1 MVNSAPEEFTGT
13 DRFLIQR
20 QLGAGGMGIVYLAL
34 DRESGQ
40 PVALKTLKQVDP
52 TAIFQFK
59 QEFRSLAELVHPHLI
74 RMHELICEHDQW
86 FFVMELVEGAV
97 DFHEHLLGMSAQPE
111 ASHVEGSSP
120 GPSGQAPQVSVS
132 RLLDTPN
139 SNEGTA
145 SWMAG
150 DTAERLEPVAAGGP
164 TPPSSAPIRSPTLP
178 IEDPITPTRIGLPE
192 VESIHETTVVGLP
205 GRNSERDEPRTSEQ
219 SVSQPVVSSPPSS
232 VSSSEDPIFQTVVGL
247 VPEEWFDRTVTGQ
260 IDPIT
265 GDRSSPAP
273 APAPESSC
281 VQATSSEPPRI
292 RISDP
297 VRDFPRLRE
306 AFRQLVS
313 GVRGLHR
320 AGMLHRDLKPANA
333 LVSRAGNVVLLDFG
347 LIAEL
352 SAKRVEGVR
361 TEIAGT
367 VAYMSPEQAQG
378 LPLTEATDWYAVGVM
393 LFEALTGRRPFTGRP
408 LEILQRKIAEDA
420 PDPSFFADGIPA
432 DLKALCVRLLKR
444 VPSERPSG
452 EEIAAFFGGDDED
465 AESLPSGPALL
476 FVGRERHLVELN
488 GSFQQVEAGSTVVKR
503 VHGRSGAGKSTLIQH
518 FLDELTQ
525 RRQAVVLT
533 GRCYEQESVPFKG
546 VDSLID
552 AVTQYLRANPKP
564 LESLPPTHITALAR
578 IFPVLNRIS
587 SIKSL
592 SQKQIVTSD
601 LQELRRQAFDAFRQ
615 LLVNIGSDRP
625 LVVYL
630 DDLQWGDLDS
640 AALLSHLLSGDQ
652 PPRMLLLVA
661 YRSEYADTSVCL
673 KELLATE
680 KRPRIQAQEQ
690 VPTAKPTALSIDGE
704 DSSRRGIDN
713 SRNPARPV
721 VLPAEATLESSTL
734 WKELRIEPL
743 TPVETRQLARSLL
756 RDDLPHVE
764 EKADQIVTQSGG
776 SAYFVMELARHVNSG
791 QDLAS
796 VAGGGLDDVL
806 WRHITHLSDEAQ
818 RLMHVIAVSGQPIPL
833 KNVLEAARL
842 QGVSPRVLAKL
853 RTERFVRSS
862 GPGMQAEI
870 EAYHDRIRES
880 VVNHLDAPTRQAHHS
895 QLADTLERSGEA
907 NPETIAGHLEG
918 SRQLEKA
925 GRFYS
930 AAAKLALEKLAFDRA
945 EEFSKQAVRLAVS
958 DEDKVNAHERLVHYF
973 TDMARFPEA
982 YAQGRA
988 GAKEFGVSLPAGFVP
1003 PLFIVDFV
1011 KAKWRLRGKSMA
1023 DLVNLPTMQ
1032 DARLEK
1038 AVRIINACAKAAY
1051 QVRPELCVAISTK
1064 VVNLCLKH
1072 GNTPD
1077 CAIGW
1082 MVFGSIF
1089 QGGVLGNH
1097 SVGYDYGRLALS
1109 IVDKF
1114 QQEKQ
1119 RPEVSFVV
1127 GYFGTSWMRPA
1138 TESEALWRT
1147 TYESGRA
1154 TGDLFHTGCAC
1165 AATIQSLFMRGV
1177 PLTEIWAESDRFMEF
1192 LKPLNLRE
1200 PIGAIRS
1207 VRQAIRNLRSRT
1219 LSPSTFSTDSFHEDE
1234 YVAGLSQYGS
1244 RHLAHFYYVNKM
1256 LTQYLWKEYAAALAT
1271 SQISAKYL
1279 KESPGML
1286 HSSEHYFLTGLIH
1299 AAQAE
1304 RSTGWKRFGLM
1315 RGLNSAAKRV
1325 AGWAKRCPQNFEHKA
1340 QLLAGELARLNG
1352 DHAAAVVAYT
1362 AAIGAAGEHGY
1373 RPVQAITHQLVS
1385 RLHATRGVD
1394 EQARHH
1400 HSLAEKCFVD
1410 WGASA
1415 QVTQDL

>member
-1 MVNSAPEEFTGT
+1 MVRTDPEQFTGT
-13 DRFLIQR
+13 ERFLIQR

-34 DRESGQ
+34 DRDSGQ

-59 QEFRSLAELVHPHLI
+59 QEFRSLSELVHPHLI
-74 RMHELICEHDQW
+74 RMHELICENDQW

-97 DFHEHLLGMSAQPE
+97 DFHEHLLGLRAEPDP
-111 ASHVEGSSP
+111 SHTEGATPSEP
-120 GPSGQAPQVSVS
+120 GQGPAVSLSGLQDSSVS
-132 RLLDTPN
+132 KLQDSSV
-139 SNEGTA
+139 SNEATA
-145 SWMAG
+145 SWIAG
-150 DTAERLEPVAAGGP
+150 DTAERLEPVAASGP
-164 TPPSSAPIRSPTLP
+164 TAPPPVPKPTPSAES
-178 IEDPITPTRIGLPE
+178 EDPITPTVLGLPE
-192 VESIHETTVVGLP
+192 LESVHETTVVGLP
-205 GRNSERDEPRTSEQ
+205 DRESAAD
-219 SVSQPVVSSPPSS
+219 SPPQQF
-232 VSSSEDPIFQTVVGL
+232 EDPITQTIIGR
-247 VPEEWFDRTVTGQ
+247 VPEEEFDRTVSGLSDPATGK
-260 IDPIT
+260 PA
-265 GDRSSPAP
+265 SPVT
-273 APAPESSC
+273 ESIS
-281 VQATSSEPPRI
+281 AEGNGSAPPRI
-292 RISDP
+292 RMSDP
-297 VRDFPRLRE
+297 VRNYPRLRE

-333 LVSRAGNVVLLDFG
+333 LVSNTGNVVLLDFG

-361 TEIAGT
+361 NEIAGT

-393 LFEALTGRRPFTGRP
+393 LFQALAGRRPFTGKP
-408 LEILQRKIAEDA
+408 LELLQRKIQEDA

-444 VPSERPSG
+444 KPEERPLG
-452 EEIAAFFGGDDED
+452 DEIAAFFGGDF
-465 AESLPSGPALL
+465 AEADGQATHQLPL
-476 FVGRERHLVELN
+476 FVGRERHLAELN
-488 GSFQQVEAGSTVVKR
+488 GSFQQIQTGRTVVSR

-518 FLDELTQ
+518 FLDELAG
-525 RRQAVVLT
+525 RHQAVVLT

-578 IFPVLNRIS
+578 IFPVLNRLS

-592 SQKQIVTSD
+592 SKKQVVSSD

-640 AALLSHLLSGDQ
+640 AALLSHLLSGAQ

-661 YRSEYADTSVCL
+661 YRSEYADSSACL

-680 KRPRIQAQEQ
+680 TRSVGIAPET
-690 VPTAKPTALSIDGE
+690 TAKPVAIPGKKS
-704 DSSRRGIDN
+704 
-713 SRNPARPV
+713 
-721 VLPAEATLESSTL
+721 ESSQGGMDSTRGPVSPIVRTLNANSESTTL

-743 TPVETRQLARSLL
+743 TPSETRQLARSLL
-756 RDDLPHVE
+756 RDDLPQVE
-764 EKADQIVTQSGG
+764 AQADQIVTQSGG

-818 RLMHVIAVSGQPIPL
+818 KLMQVIAVSGQPIPL
-833 KNVLEAARL
+833 KNVLEAAKL

-880 VVNHLDAPTRQAHHS
+880 VVNHLDISTRQAHHS

-907 NPETIAGHLEG
+907 NPETVAGHLEG
-918 SRQLEKA
+918 SLQLEKA

-930 AAAKLALEKLAFDRA
+930 AAAILALEKLAFDRA
-945 EEFSKQAVRLAVS
+945 EEFSKHAVRLAVS

-982 YAQGRA
+982 YAQGRSA
-988 GAKEFGVSLPAGFVP
+988 AQEFGVSLPAGFVP

-1011 KAKWRLRGKSMA
+1011 KAKWGLWGKPTA

-1051 QVRPELCVAISTK
+1051 QVRPELCVAVSTK

-1097 SVGYDYGRLALS
+1097 PVGYDYGRLALS

-1119 RPEVSFVV
+1119 RPEVTFVV

-1138 TESEALWRT
+1138 TEAEELWRT
-1147 TYESGRA
+1147 TYVSGRA

-1165 AATIQSLFMRGV
+1165 AATVQSLFMRGV
-1177 PLTEIWAESDRFMEF
+1177 SLPEIWAESDRFMEF

-1219 LSPSTFSTDSFHEDE
+1219 LNQSTFSTDSFHEDE
-1234 YVAGLSQYGS
+1234 YVASLSQYGS
-1244 RHLAHFYYVNKM
+1244 RHFAHFYYVNKM
-1256 LTQYLWKEYAAALAT
+1256 LTQYLWKEYDAALAT

-1286 HSSEHYFLTGLIH
+1286 HSAEHYFLTGLIQ

-1304 RSTGWKRFGLM
+1304 RSSGWKRYGHM
-1315 RGLNSAAKRV
+1315 RGLRAAAKRF
-1325 AGWAKRCPQNFEHKA
+1325 AGWAQRCPQNFEHKSH
-1340 QLLAGELARLNG
+1340 LLAGELARLNG
-1352 DHAAAVVAYT
+1352 DHVAAVLAYN
-1362 AAIGAAGEHGY
+1362 AAIRSAGEHGY
-1373 RPVQAITHQLVS
+1373 RQVKAIAHQLAS
-1385 RLHATRGVD
+1385 RLHAHRGVS
-1394 EQARHH
+1394 EQAQYHRT
-1400 HSLAEKCFVD
+1400 LAEKSFQD
-1410 WGASA
+1410 WGMSA
-1415 QVTQDL
+1415 QITP

>member
-1 MVNSAPEEFTGT
+1 MVKTDPEQFTGT
-13 DRFLIQR
+13 ERFLIQR

-34 DRESGQ
+34 DRDSGQ
-40 PVALKTLKQVDP
+40 LVALKTLKQVDP

-74 RMHELICEHDQW
+74 RMHELICENDQW

-97 DFHEHLLGMSAQPE
+97 DFHEHLLGLSALPEPSQTQE
-111 ASHVEGSSP
+111 ASSQPGRSP
-120 GPSGQAPQVSVS
+120 SVSVS
-132 RLLDTPN
+132 RLLDSMVPDD
-139 SNEGTA
+139 GTA
-145 SWMAG
+145 SWIAG
-150 DTAERLEPVAAGGP
+150 DTSQRLEPVVSEKSTSRPTALDP
-164 TPPSSAPIRSPTLP
+164 TPTSPPEESYTPTL
-178 IEDPITPTRIGLPE
+178 IGLPE
-192 VESIHETTVVGLP
+192 VESVHETTLVGLP
-205 GRNSERDEPRTSEQ
+205 DREPAAVE
-219 SVSQPVVSSPPSS
+219 PPSS
-232 VSSSEDPIFQTVVGL
+232 LFEDPIVQTIVARVPDEGFERTFVGQ
-247 VPEEWFDRTVTGQ
+247 PDSGS
-260 IDPIT
+260 
-265 GDRSSPAP
+265 GDRSASAQ
-273 APAPESSC
+273 SSTM
-281 VQATSSEPPRI
+281 AKGAGSEPPRI
-292 RISDP
+292 RKSDP
-297 VRDFPRLRE
+297 VRNYPRLRE

-333 LVSRAGNVVLLDFG
+333 LVSNTGNVVLLDFG

-352 SAKRVEGVR
+352 SAKKAVGVR
-361 TEIAGT
+361 NEIAGT

-378 LPLTEATDWYAVGVM
+378 LSLTEATDWYAVGVM
-393 LFEALTGRRPFTGRP
+393 LFEALTGRRPFTGKP
-408 LEILQRKIAEDA
+408 MDILRRKIDEDA
-420 PDPSFFADGIPA
+420 PDPTFLADGIPA
-432 DLKALCVRLLKR
+432 DLRELCVRLLKR
-444 VPSERPSG
+444 VPSERPTG
-452 EEIAAFFGGDDED
+452 EEVVAFFGGGD
-465 AESLPSGPALL
+465 AEEEESLSAGQSLL
-476 FVGRERHLVELN
+476 FVGRERHLAEL
-488 GSFQQVEAGSTVVKR
+488 GESFQQIQAGRTVVTR
-503 VHGRSGAGKSTLIQH
+503 VHGRSGTGKSTLIQH
-518 FLDELTQ
+518 FLDDLSERHKAL
-525 RRQAVVLT
+525 VLT

-552 AVTQYLRANPKP
+552 ALTQYLRANPKP
-564 LESLPPTHITALAR
+564 LESLPPTHVIALAR
-578 IFPVLNRIS
+578 IFPVLNRIP
-587 SIKSL
+587 SIKTL
-592 SQKQIVTSD
+592 SKKQVLTSD
-601 LQELRRQAFDAFRQ
+601 LQELRLQAFDAFRL
-615 LLVNIGSDRP
+615 LLVHIGSDRP

-640 AALLSHLLSGDQ
+640 AALLSHLLGGDQ

-661 YRSEYADTSVCL
+661 YRSEYADSSVCL

-680 KRPRIQAQEQ
+680 TRPKIQAQPATTQ
-690 VPTAKPTALSIDGE
+690 PTAVPIDGE
-704 DSSRRGIDN
+704 DSSRNYQDSVRH
-713 SRNPARPV
+713 PTRPV
-721 VLPAEATLESSTL
+721 VRSSSGASESPTL
-734 WKELRIEPL
+734 WKELRIDPL
-743 TPVETRQLARSLL
+743 TASETRQLARSLL
-756 RDDLPHVE
+756 RDDVPHVE
-764 EKADQIVTQSGG
+764 QMADQIVTQSGG

-806 WRHITHLSDEAQ
+806 WRHITNLSDEAQ
-818 RLMHVIAVSGQPIPL
+818 QLMHVIAVSGQPIPL
-833 KNVLEAARL
+833 KNVLEAAKL

-853 RTERFVRSS
+853 RTERYVRSS

-880 VVNHLDAPTRQAHHS
+880 VVNHLDGPTRQAHHG

-918 SRQLEKA
+918 SLQLEKA

-930 AAAKLALEKLAFDRA
+930 AAAKLALDKLAFDRA
-945 EEFSKQAVRLAVS
+945 EEFSRHAVRLAVS

-988 GAKEFGVSLPAGFVP
+988 GALEFGVSLPAGFVP

-1011 KAKWRLRGKSMA
+1011 KAKWRLRGKQTA
-1023 DLVNLPTMQ
+1023 DLVHLPPMQ

-1051 QVRPELCVAISTK
+1051 QVRPELCVAVSTK
-1064 VVNLCLKH
+1064 MVNLCLQS

-1097 SVGYDYGRLALS
+1097 PVGYDYGRLALS
-1109 IVDKF
+1109 IVDKY

-1138 TESEALWRT
+1138 TEAEALWRT
-1147 TYESGRA
+1147 TSDSGRA

-1177 PLTEIWAESDRFMEF
+1177 SLTEIWAESDRFMEF

-1219 LSPSTFSTDSFHEDE
+1219 LDKSTFSTDTFHEDE
-1234 YVAGLSQYGS
+1234 YVQGLSQYGS
-1244 RHLAHFYYVNKM
+1244 RHFAHYYYVNKM
-1256 LTQYLWKEYAAALAT
+1256 LSQYLWQEYDAALAT

-1279 KESPGML
+1279 KDSPGML
-1286 HSSEHYFLTGLIH
+1286 HSAEHYFLTGLIQ
-1299 AAQAE
+1299 AAQVE
-1304 RSTGWKRFGLM
+1304 RSTGWKRFGAM
-1315 RGLNSAAKRV
+1315 RGLRSAAKRF
-1325 AGWAKRCPQNFEHKA
+1325 AGWAQRCPQNFDHKS
-1340 QLLAGELARLNG
+1340 QLLAGEVARLNG
-1352 DHAAAVVAYT
+1352 DGT
-1362 AAIGAAGEHGY
+1362 AAMAAYNAAIRSAGEQGY
-1373 RPVQAITHQLVS
+1373 RQVQGLAHQFIS
-1385 RLHATRGVD
+1385 RVHAHQGVD
-1394 EQARHH
+1394 EQARYHR
-1400 HSLAEKCFVD
+1400 SLAERCFVD

-1415 QVTQDL
+1415 QIVHEI

>member
-1 MVNSAPEEFTGT
+1 MVMTDPEQFTGT
-13 DRFLIQR
+13 ERFLIQR
-20 QLGAGGMGIVYLAL
+20 QLGAGGMGVVYLAL
-34 DRESGQ
+34 DRDSGQ
-40 PVALKTLKQVDP
+40 QVALKTLKQVDP

-74 RMHELICEHDQW
+74 RMHELICENDQW

-97 DFHEHLLGMSAQPE
+97 DFHEHLLGLSAAPDPSHTEGAPSQP
-111 ASHVEGSSP
+111 
-120 GPSGQAPQVSVS
+120 GQAPSVSVS
-132 RLLDTPN
+132 RLQDSSV
-139 SNEGTA
+139 SNEATA
-145 SWMAG
+145 SWIAG
-150 DTAERLEPVAAGGP
+150 DTAQRLEPVVAGEPTRTPTTPGP
-164 TPPSSAPIRSPTLP
+164 TPTSLPEDPYTPTL
-178 IEDPITPTRIGLPE
+178 IGLPE
-192 VESIHETTVVGLP
+192 AESIHETTVVGLP
-205 GRNSERDEPRTSEQ
+205 GREPAGDA
-219 SVSQPVVSSPPSS
+219 PPLTQF
-232 VSSSEDPIFQTVVGL
+232 EDPITQTVIGR
-247 VPEEWFDRTVTGQ
+247 VPDEVFDRTVVGISDPDSVERSATAPKSQ
-260 IDPIT
+260 IAE
-265 GDRSSPAP
+265 GAG
-273 APAPESSC
+273 
-281 VQATSSEPPRI
+281 SEPPRI
-292 RISDP
+292 RMSDP
-297 VRDFPRLRE
+297 VRNYARLRE

-333 LVSRAGNVVLLDFG
+333 LVSNSGNVVLLDFG

-352 SAKRVEGVR
+352 SAKRVEGIR
-361 TEIAGT
+361 NEIAGT

-393 LFEALTGRRPFTGRP
+393 LFQALAGRRPFTGKP
-408 LEILQRKIAEDA
+408 LELLQRKIHEDA

-444 VPSERPSG
+444 VPEERPSG
-452 EEIAAFFGGDDED
+452 EEVAAFFGGDDE
-465 AESLPSGPALL
+465 EEQSLPPGQSML
-476 FVGRERHLVELN
+476 FVGRERQLAELED
-488 GSFQQVEAGSTVVKR
+488 SFQQVQTGRTVVTR

-518 FLDELTQ
+518 FLDDLAG
-525 RRQAVVLT
+525 RHQAVVLT

-552 AVTQYLRANPKP
+552 AVTQFLRANPQS

-592 SQKQIVTSD
+592 SKKQIVTSD

-615 LLVNIGSDRP
+615 LLLNIGSDRP

-652 PPRMLLLVA
+652 SPRMLLLVA
-661 YRSEYADTSVCL
+661 YRSEYADSSVCL
-673 KELLATE
+673 QELLATE
-680 KRPRIQAQEQ
+680 TRPRVQAQ
-690 VPTAKPTALSIDGE
+690 PTATKPTAVPIDGE
-704 DSSRRGIDN
+704 DSSRGGMDA

-721 VLPAEATLESSTL
+721 VQNPGGALESTTL
-734 WKELRIEPL
+734 WKELRIDPL
-743 TPVETRQLARSLL
+743 TSSETRQLARSLL
-756 RDDLPHVE
+756 RDDVPRVE
-764 EKADQIVTQSGG
+764 EMADQIVTQSGG

-791 QDLAS
+791 QDLAT

-818 RLMHVIAVSGQPIPL
+818 KLMHVIAVSGQPIPL
-833 KNVLEAARL
+833 KNVLEAAQL
-842 QGVSPRVLAKL
+842 PGVSPRVLAKL

-895 QLADTLERSGEA
+895 QLANSLERSGEA

-918 SRQLEKA
+918 SLQLEKA

-945 EEFSKQAVRLAVS
+945 EEFSKHAVRLAVS

-1011 KAKWRLRGKSMA
+1011 KAKWGLWGKPTA

-1051 QVRPELCVAISTK
+1051 QVRPELCVAVSTK
-1064 VVNLCLKH
+1064 VVNFCLKS

-1097 SVGYDYGRLALS
+1097 PVGYDYGRLALS

-1119 RPEVSFVV
+1119 RPEVTFVV

-1138 TESEALWRT
+1138 TEAEELWRT
-1147 TYESGRA
+1147 TYDSGLA

-1177 PLTEIWAESDRFMEF
+1177 SLTEIWAESDRFMEF

-1207 VRQAIRNLRSRT
+1207 VRQAIRNLRGRT
-1219 LSPSTFSTDSFHEDE
+1219 LNKSTFSTETFHEDE
-1234 YVAGLSQYGS
+1234 YVAGLPQYGS
-1244 RHLAHFYYVNKM
+1244 RHFAHFYYVNKM
-1256 LTQYLWKEYAAALAT
+1256 LTQYLWKEYDAALAT

-1286 HSSEHYFLTGLIH
+1286 HAAEHYFLTGLIQ

-1304 RSTGWKRFGLM
+1304 RSTGWNRFGHL
-1315 RGLNSAAKRV
+1315 RGLRAAAKRF
-1325 AGWAKRCPQNFEHKA
+1325 AGWARRCPQNFEHKS
-1340 QLLAGELARLNG
+1340 LLLTGELARLNG
-1352 DHAAAVVAYT
+1352 DSAAAVLAYN
-1362 AAIGAAGEHGY
+1362 AAIRSAGEHGY
-1373 RPVQAITHQLVS
+1373 RQVKAIAHQVAS
-1385 RLHATRGVD
+1385 RLHARMGVS
-1394 EQARHH
+1394 EQDHYHRTL
-1400 HSLAEKCFVD
+1400 SEKCFQD

-1415 QVTQDL
+1415 QISP

>member
-1 MVNSAPEEFTGT
+1 MVMTDPEQFTGT
-13 DRFLIQR
+13 ERFLIQR

-34 DRESGQ
+34 DRDSGQ
-40 PVALKTLKQVDP
+40 LVALKTLKQVDP

-74 RMHELICEHDQW
+74 RMHELICEKDQW

-97 DFHEHLLGMSAQPE
+97 DFQEHLLGLAALPE
-111 ASHVEGSSP
+111 SSHTEAGSSQP
-120 GPSGQAPQVSVS
+120 GQAHSVSVS
-132 RLLDTPN
+132 RLLDSSV
-139 SNEGTA
+139 SNEATA
-145 SWMAG
+145 SWIAG
-150 DTAERLEPVAAGGP
+150 DTAERLEPVVAGEAIRTPAAPVP
-164 TPPSSAPIRSPTLP
+164 TPTTPSEETYTPTLV
-178 IEDPITPTRIGLPE
+178 GLPD

-205 GRNSERDEPRTSEQ
+205 GREPAAVE
-219 SVSQPVVSSPPSS
+219 PPPPLF
-232 VSSSEDPIFQTVVGL
+232 EDPITQTIFGR
-247 VPEEWFDRTVTGQ
+247 VPDELFDRTFVS
-260 IDPIT
+260 I
-265 GDRSSPAP
+265 PAP
-273 APAPESSC
+273 DSAAPSSHVPEPHP
-281 VQATSSEPPRI
+281 AEGAGSEPPRI
-292 RISDP
+292 RMSDP
-297 VRDFPRLRE
+297 VRNYVRLRE

-333 LVSRAGNVVLLDFG
+333 LVSNTGNVVLLDFG

-361 TEIAGT
+361 SEIAGT

-393 LFEALTGRRPFTGRP
+393 LFQALAGRRPFTGKP
-408 LEILQRKIAEDA
+408 MDILQRKIHEDA
-420 PDPSFFADGIPA
+420 PDPSFLADGIPA

-452 EEIAAFFGGDDED
+452 DEVAAFFGGDDEEE
-465 AESLPSGPALL
+465 ESLPAGQSLL
-476 FVGRERHLVELN
+476 FVGRERHLAEL
-488 GSFQQVEAGSTVVKR
+488 GDSFQQVQAGRTVVTR

-518 FLDELTQ
+518 FLDDLAD
-525 RRQAVVLT
+525 RHQAVVLT

-552 AVTQYLRANPKP
+552 AVTQYLRANPKH

-592 SQKQIVTSD
+592 SKKQVVTSD

-615 LLVNIGSDRP
+615 LLLNIGSDRP

-640 AALLSHLLSGDQ
+640 AALLSHLLGGDQ

-680 KRPRIQAQEQ
+680 TRPKIQAQ
-690 VPTAKPTALSIDGE
+690 PATTKPTAVPIDGE
-704 DSSRRGIDN
+704 DSSRQGIDN
-713 SRNPARPV
+713 SRHPTRPV
-721 VLPAEATLESSTL
+721 VRPAEATQGSSTL
-734 WKELRIEPL
+734 WKELRIDPL
-743 TPVETRQLARSLL
+743 TASETRQLARSLL
-756 RDDLPHVE
+756 RDDVPQVE
-764 EKADQIVTQSGG
+764 QMTDQIVTQSGG

-818 RLMHVIAVSGQPIPL
+818 KLMHVIAVSGQPIPL
-833 KNVLEAARL
+833 KNVLEAASL

-880 VVNHLDAPTRQAHHS
+880 VVNHLDGPTRQAHHS
-895 QLADTLERSGEA
+895 LLAETLERSGEA

-918 SRQLEKA
+918 SLQLEKA

-945 EEFSKQAVRLAVS
+945 EEFSKHAVRLAVS

-988 GAKEFGVSLPAGFVP
+988 GAREFGVSLPAGFVP

-1023 DLVNLPTMQ
+1023 DLVNLPAMQ

-1051 QVRPELCVAISTK
+1051 QVRPELCVAVSTK
-1064 VVNLCLKH
+1064 VVNLCLKS

-1097 SVGYDYGRLALS
+1097 PVGYDYGRLALS

-1138 TESEALWRT
+1138 PEAEELWRT
-1147 TYESGRA
+1147 TYDSGRA

-1177 PLTEIWAESDRFMEF
+1177 SLTEIWAESDRFMEF

-1219 LSPSTFSTDSFHEDE
+1219 LNKSTFSTDTFQEDE
-1234 YVAGLSQYGS
+1234 YVAGLAQYGS
-1244 RHLAHFYYVNKM
+1244 RHFAHFYYVNKM
-1256 LTQYLWKEYAAALAT
+1256 LSQYLWKEYDAALVT

-1279 KESPGML
+1279 KDSPGML
-1286 HSSEHYFLTGLIH
+1286 HSAEHYFLTGLIQ
-1299 AAQAE
+1299 AAQVE
-1304 RSTGWKRFGLM
+1304 RSTGWKRFGAM
-1315 RGLNSAAKRV
+1315 RGLRSAAKRF
-1325 AGWAKRCPQNFEHKA
+1325 AGWAQRCPQNFEHKSH
-1340 QLLAGELARLNG
+1340 LLAGELARLNG
-1352 DHAAAVVAYT
+1352 DGTAAAVAYN
-1362 AAIGAAGEHGY
+1362 AAIRSAGEHGY
-1373 RPVQAITHQLVS
+1373 RQVQAMAHQLAS
-1385 RLHATRGVD
+1385 RVHAHRGVE
-1394 EQARHH
+1394 EQARDHR
-1400 HSLAEKCFVD
+1400 SLAEKCFVD

-1415 QVTQDL
+1415 QIVHEI

>member
-1 MVNSAPEEFTGT
+1 MCMVMTDSEQFTGT
-13 DRFLIQR
+13 ERFQIQR

-74 RMHELICEHDQW
+74 RMHELICENEQW

-97 DFHEHLLGMSAQPE
+97 DFHEHLLGLAALPEPSPTEE
-111 ASHVEGSSP
+111 ASSQP
-120 GPSGQAPQVSVS
+120 GQAPSVSVS
-132 RLLDTPN
+132 KLLDSAI
-139 SNEGTA
+139 SNDATA
-145 SWMAG
+145 SWIAG
-150 DTAERLEPVAAGGP
+150 DTAERLKPVAAGGP
-164 TPPSSAPIRSPTLP
+164 TLLPAIPEPSSGLPTD
-178 IEDPITPTRIGLPE
+178 DPITPTVIGLPE
-192 VESIHETTVVGLP
+192 LESVHETTVVGLP
-205 GRNSERDEPRTSEQ
+205 GRESAEAEPPT
-219 SVSQPVVSSPPSS
+219 PLF
-232 VSSSEDPIFQTVVGL
+232 EDPIIQTIVGR
-247 VPEEWFDRTVTGQ
+247 VPEEGFDRTFIG
-260 IDPIT
+260 IPASAS
-265 GDRSSPAP
+265 GDRSSHPTEPLPVEGAR
-273 APAPESSC
+273 A
-281 VQATSSEPPRI
+281 EPPRI
-292 RISDP
+292 RMSDP
-297 VRDFPRLRE
+297 VRNYPRLRE

-333 LVSRAGNVVLLDFG
+333 LVSNTGNVVLLDFG

-352 SAKRVEGVR
+352 SAKRVEGAR
-361 TEIAGT
+361 SEIAGT

-393 LFEALTGRRPFTGRP
+393 LFQALAGRRPFDGKP
-408 LEILQRKIAEDA
+408 LDILQRKIHEDA
-420 PDPSFFADGIPA
+420 PDPSFLADGIPA
-432 DLKALCVRLLKR
+432 DLKTLCVRLLKR
-444 VPSERPSG
+444 VPEERPSG
-452 EEIAAFFGGDDED
+452 DEIAAFFGGDDADE
-465 AESLPSGPALL
+465 ESLSTKQSLL
-476 FVGRERHLVELN
+476 FVGRERHLAELN
-488 GSFQQVEAGSTVVKR
+488 DSFQQVQSGRTVVSR

-518 FLDELTQ
+518 FLDELAD
-525 RRQAVVLT
+525 RKQAVVLT

-592 SQKQIVTSD
+592 SNKQVVTSD

-661 YRSEYADTSVCL
+661 YRSEYADSSACL
-673 KELLATE
+673 QELLSTE
-680 KRPRIQAQEQ
+680 KRAATPAQAA
-690 VPTAKPTALSIDGE
+690 TAKPALAPGNKS
-704 DSSRRGIDN
+704 DSSQGGMDSTRG
-713 SRNPARPV
+713 PVPPV
-721 VLPAEATLESSTL
+721 VRTPTHASSVSTTL
-734 WKELRIEPL
+734 WKELRIDPL
-743 TPVETRQLARSLL
+743 TSSETRQLARSLL
-756 RDDLPHVE
+756 RDDLPNVE
-764 EKADQIVTQSGG
+764 SQADQIVTQSGG

-791 QDLAS
+791 QDLAAI
-796 VAGGGLDDVL
+796 AGGGLDDVL

-818 RLMHVIAVSGQPIPL
+818 KLMHIIAVSGQPIPL
-833 KNVLEAARL
+833 KNVLEAAKL

-895 QLADTLERSGEA
+895 QLADTLERGGEA

-918 SRQLEKA
+918 SLQLEKA

-945 EEFSKQAVRLAVS
+945 EEFSKHAVRLAVS

-1011 KAKWRLRGKSMA
+1011 KAKWGLWGKSTA

-1051 QVRPELCVAISTK
+1051 QVRPELCVAVSTK
-1064 VVNLCLKH
+1064 VVNLCLKS

-1097 SVGYDYGRLALS
+1097 PVGYDYGRLALS

-1138 TESEALWRT
+1138 TEAEALWRT
-1147 TYESGRA
+1147 TYDSGRA
-1154 TGDLFHTGCAC
+1154 TGDLFHTGAAC
-1165 AATIQSLFMRGV
+1165 AATIQSLFMRGMSL
-1177 PLTEIWAESDRFMEF
+1177 PEIWNESDRFMEF

-1207 VRQAIRNLRSRT
+1207 VRQAIRNLRNRT
-1219 LSPSTFSTDSFHEDE
+1219 LDKSTFSTDTFHEDE
-1234 YVAGLSQYGS
+1234 YVASLSQYGS
-1244 RHLAHFYYVNKM
+1244 RHFAHFYYVNKM
-1256 LTQYLWKEYAAALAT
+1256 LTQYLWKEYDAALAT
-1271 SQISAKYL
+1271 SQVSAKYL

-1286 HSSEHYFLTGLIH
+1286 HSAEHCFLTGLIQ

-1304 RSTGWKRFGLM
+1304 RSTGWKRFVLM
-1315 RGLNSAAKRV
+1315 RGLRSAAKRFT
-1325 AGWAKRCPQNFEHKA
+1325 GWAKRCPHNFEHKS

-1352 DHAAAVVAYT
+1352 DSEAAVVAYCT
-1362 AAIGAAGEHGY
+1362 AIGAAGEHGY
-1373 RPVQAITHQLVS
+1373 RHVQAIAHQLAS
-1385 RLHATRGVD
+1385 RVHAQRGVD
-1394 EQARHH
+1394 EQARYHR
-1400 HSLAEKCFVD
+1400 SLAEKCFVD

-1415 QVTQDL
+1415 QIVHEI

>member
-1 MVNSAPEEFTGT
+1 M
-13 DRFLIQR
+13 
-20 QLGAGGMGIVYLAL
+20 
-34 DRESGQ
+34 
-40 PVALKTLKQVDP
+40 
-52 TAIFQFK
+52 
-59 QEFRSLAELVHPHLI
+59 
-74 RMHELICEHDQW
+74 
-86 FFVMELVEGAV
+86 
-97 DFHEHLLGMSAQPE
+97 
-111 ASHVEGSSP
+111 
-120 GPSGQAPQVSVS
+120 
-132 RLLDTPN
+132 
-139 SNEGTA
+139 
-145 SWMAG
+145 
-150 DTAERLEPVAAGGP
+150 
-164 TPPSSAPIRSPTLP
+164 
-178 IEDPITPTRIGLPE
+178 
-192 VESIHETTVVGLP
+192 
-205 GRNSERDEPRTSEQ
+205 
-219 SVSQPVVSSPPSS
+219 
-232 VSSSEDPIFQTVVGL
+232 
-247 VPEEWFDRTVTGQ
+247 
-260 IDPIT
+260 
-265 GDRSSPAP
+265 
-273 APAPESSC
+273 
-281 VQATSSEPPRI
+281 
-292 RISDP
+292 
-297 VRDFPRLRE
+297 
-306 AFRQLVS
+306 
-313 GVRGLHR
+313 
-320 AGMLHRDLKPANA
+320 
-333 LVSRAGNVVLLDFG
+333 
-347 LIAEL
+347 
-352 SAKRVEGVR
+352 
-361 TEIAGT
+361 
-367 VAYMSPEQAQG
+367 
-378 LPLTEATDWYAVGVM
+378 
-393 LFEALTGRRPFTGRP
+393 
-408 LEILQRKIAEDA
+408 
-420 PDPSFFADGIPA
+420 
-432 DLKALCVRLLKR
+432 
-444 VPSERPSG
+444 
-452 EEIAAFFGGDDED
+452 
-465 AESLPSGPALL
+465 
-476 FVGRERHLVELN
+476 
-488 GSFQQVEAGSTVVKR
+488 
-503 VHGRSGAGKSTLIQH
+503 HGRSGAGKSTLIQH
-518 FLDELTQ
+518 FLDDLAD
-525 RRQAVVLT
+525 RHQAVVLT

-552 AVTQYLRANPKP
+552 AVTQYLRANPKH

-592 SQKQIVTSD
+592 SKKQVVTSD

-615 LLVNIGSDRP
+615 LLLNIGSDRP

-640 AALLSHLLSGDQ
+640 AALLSHLLGGDQ

-680 KRPRIQAQEQ
+680 TRPKIQAQ
-690 VPTAKPTALSIDGE
+690 PATTKPTAVPIDGE
-704 DSSRRGIDN
+704 DSSRQGIDN
-713 SRNPARPV
+713 SRHPTRPV
-721 VLPAEATLESSTL
+721 VRPAEATQGSSTL
-734 WKELRIEPL
+734 WKELRIDPL
-743 TPVETRQLARSLL
+743 TASETRQLARSLL
-756 RDDLPHVE
+756 RDDVPQVE
-764 EKADQIVTQSGG
+764 QMTDQIVTQSGG

-818 RLMHVIAVSGQPIPL
+818 KLMHVIAVSGQPIPL

-842 QGVSPRVLAKL
+842 PGVSPRVLAKL

-880 VVNHLDAPTRQAHHS
+880 VVNHLDGPTRQAHHS
-895 QLADTLERSGEA
+895 LLAETLERSGEA

-918 SRQLEKA
+918 SLQLEKA

-945 EEFSKQAVRLAVS
+945 EEFSKHAVRLAVS

-988 GAKEFGVSLPAGFVP
+988 GAREFGVSLPAGFVP

-1051 QVRPELCVAISTK
+1051 QVRPELCVAVSTK
-1064 VVNLCLKH
+1064 VVNLCLKS

-1097 SVGYDYGRLALS
+1097 PVGYDYGRLALS

-1138 TESEALWRT
+1138 PEAEELWRT
-1147 TYESGRA
+1147 TYDSGRA

-1177 PLTEIWAESDRFMEF
+1177 SLTEIWAESDRFMEF

-1219 LSPSTFSTDSFHEDE
+1219 LNKSTFSTDTFQEDE
-1234 YVAGLSQYGS
+1234 YVAGLAQYGS
-1244 RHLAHFYYVNKM
+1244 RHFAHFYYVNKM
-1256 LTQYLWKEYAAALAT
+1256 LSQYLWKEYDAALVT

-1279 KESPGML
+1279 KDSPGML
-1286 HSSEHYFLTGLIH
+1286 HSAEHYFLTGLIQ
-1299 AAQAE
+1299 AAQVE
-1304 RSTGWKRFGLM
+1304 RSTGWKRFGAM
-1315 RGLNSAAKRV
+1315 RGLRSAAKRF
-1325 AGWAKRCPQNFEHKA
+1325 AGWAQRCPQNFEHKSH
-1340 QLLAGELARLNG
+1340 LLAGELARLNG
-1352 DHAAAVVAYT
+1352 DGTAAAVAYN
-1362 AAIGAAGEHGY
+1362 AAIRSAGEHGY
-1373 RPVQAITHQLVS
+1373 RQVQAMAHQLAS
-1385 RLHATRGVD
+1385 RVHAHRGVE
-1394 EQARHH
+1394 EQARDHR
-1400 HSLAEKCFVD
+1400 SLAEKCFVD

-1415 QVTQDL
+1415 QIVHEI

>member
-1 MVNSAPEEFTGT
+1 MTDPEQFVGT
-13 DRFLIQR
+13 ERFLIQR

-34 DRESGQ
+34 DRDSGQ

-59 QEFRSLAELVHPHLI
+59 QEFRSLSELVHPHLI
-74 RMHELICEHDQW
+74 RMHELICENDQW

-97 DFHEHLLGMSAQPE
+97 DFHEYLLGLE
-111 ASHVEGSSP
+111 AAPDPSHTGGSSSQP
-120 GPSGQAPQVSVS
+120 GQAPSVSVS
-132 RLLDTPN
+132 KLLD
-139 SNEGTA
+139 SSVSQDATA
-145 SWMAG
+145 SWIAG
-150 DTAERLEPVAAGGP
+150 DTAERLEPVVSVGSTA
-164 TPPSSAPIRSPTLP
+164 PPPVPEPVSSAEF
-178 IEDPITPTRIGLPE
+178 EDVITPTVIGLPE
-192 VESIHETTVVGLP
+192 LESVHETTVVGLP
-205 GRNSERDEPRTSEQ
+205 ERESSAAETP
-219 SVSQPVVSSPPSS
+219 SPPL
-232 VSSSEDPIFQTVVGL
+232 EDPTLQTIVGQ
-247 VPEEWFDRTVTGQ
+247 VPEAGFDCTVTGLVA
-260 IDPIT
+260 PVT
-265 GDRSSPAP
+265 G
-273 APAPESSC
+273 ESSA
-281 VQATSSEPPRI
+281 QASESNVAAGSGSEPRRI
-292 RISDP
+292 RMSDP
-297 VRDFPRLRE
+297 VRNYPRLRE

-333 LVSRAGNVVLLDFG
+333 LVSNTGNVVLLDFG

-361 TEIAGT
+361 NEIAGT

-378 LPLTEATDWYAVGVM
+378 LPLKEATDWYAVGVM
-393 LFEALTGRRPFTGRP
+393 LFEALAGRRPFTGNP
-408 LEILQRKIAEDA
+408 LELLQRKIHDDA

-444 VPSERPSG
+444 IPEERPSG
-452 EEIAAFFGGDDED
+452 DEIAAFFGGDDAEED
-465 AESLPSGPALL
+465 GQPLTQSLL
-476 FVGRERHLVELN
+476 FVGRERHLAELAD
-488 GSFQQVEAGSTVVKR
+488 SFQQVQSGRTVVSR
-503 VHGRSGAGKSTLIQH
+503 VHGHSGAGKSTLIQH
-518 FLDELTQ
+518 FLDELADRHQT
-525 RRQAVVLT
+525 VVLT

-592 SQKQIVTSD
+592 SKKQVVTSD

-615 LLVNIGSDRP
+615 LLLNIGSDRP

-661 YRSEYADTSVCL
+661 YRSEYADSSACL
-673 KELLATE
+673 QELLATE
-680 KRPRIQAQEQ
+680 KRPRLQAQ
-690 VPTAKPTALSIDGE
+690 PTTTKPTVVPIDGD
-704 DSSRRGIDN
+704 DSSRGGMD
-713 SRNPARPV
+713 SFGHPARPV
-721 VLPAEATLESSTL
+721 ERAGGETLESTTL
-734 WKELRIEPL
+734 WKELRIDPL
-743 TPVETRQLARSLL
+743 TSSETRQLARSLL
-756 RDDLPHVE
+756 RDDVPQVE
-764 EKADQIVTQSGG
+764 QMADQIVTQSGG

-818 RLMHVIAVSGQPIPL
+818 KLMHVIAVSGQPIPL

-895 QLADTLERSGEA
+895 QLAETLERGGEA

-918 SRQLEKA
+918 SLQLEKA

-930 AAAKLALEKLAFDRA
+930 AAAQLALEKLAFDRA
-945 EEFSKQAVRLAVS
+945 EEFSKHAVRLADS

-1011 KAKWRLRGKSMA
+1011 KAKWRLWGKLTA

-1051 QVRPELCVAISTK
+1051 QVRPELCVAVSTK

-1072 GNTPD
+1072 GTTPD

-1097 SVGYDYGRLALS
+1097 PVGYDYGRLALS
-1109 IVDKF
+1109 IVDKY

-1138 TESEALWRT
+1138 TEAEELWRT
-1147 TYESGRA
+1147 TYDSGRA

-1177 PLTEIWAESDRFMEF
+1177 SLPEIWNESDRFMEF

-1219 LSPSTFSTDSFHEDE
+1219 LNKSTFSTDTFQEDE
-1234 YVAGLSQYGS
+1234 YVSSLSQYGS
-1244 RHLAHFYYVNKM
+1244 RHFAHFYYINKM
-1256 LTQYLWKEYAAALAT
+1256 LTQYLWQEYDAALAT

-1286 HSSEHYFLTGLIH
+1286 HAAEHYFLTGLIQ

-1304 RSTGWKRFGLM
+1304 RSTGWKRYGYL
-1315 RGLNSAAKRV
+1315 RGLRSAAKRF
-1325 AGWAKRCPQNFEHKA
+1325 AGWAQRCPHNFEHKSH
-1340 QLLAGELARLNG
+1340 LLAGELTRLNG
-1352 DHAAAVVAYT
+1352 DGTAAAVAFN
-1362 AAIGAAGEHGY
+1362 AAIRSAGEHGY
-1373 RPVQAITHQLVS
+1373 RQVQAMAHQLAS
-1385 RLHATRGVD
+1385 RLHAQMGVD
-1394 EQARHH
+1394 EQAGYHR
-1400 HSLAEKCFVD
+1400 SLAEKCFVD
-1410 WGASA
+1410 WGAVA
-1415 QVTQDL
+1415 QITQ

>member
-1 MVNSAPEEFTGT
+1 M
-13 DRFLIQR
+13 
-20 QLGAGGMGIVYLAL
+20 
-34 DRESGQ
+34 
-40 PVALKTLKQVDP
+40 
-52 TAIFQFK
+52 
-59 QEFRSLAELVHPHLI
+59 
-74 RMHELICEHDQW
+74 
-86 FFVMELVEGAV
+86 
-97 DFHEHLLGMSAQPE
+97 
-111 ASHVEGSSP
+111 
-120 GPSGQAPQVSVS
+120 
-132 RLLDTPN
+132 
-139 SNEGTA
+139 
-145 SWMAG
+145 
-150 DTAERLEPVAAGGP
+150 
-164 TPPSSAPIRSPTLP
+164 
-178 IEDPITPTRIGLPE
+178 
-192 VESIHETTVVGLP
+192 
-205 GRNSERDEPRTSEQ
+205 
-219 SVSQPVVSSPPSS
+219 
-232 VSSSEDPIFQTVVGL
+232 
-247 VPEEWFDRTVTGQ
+247 
-260 IDPIT
+260 
-265 GDRSSPAP
+265 
-273 APAPESSC
+273 
-281 VQATSSEPPRI
+281 
-292 RISDP
+292 
-297 VRDFPRLRE
+297 
-306 AFRQLVS
+306 
-313 GVRGLHR
+313 
-320 AGMLHRDLKPANA
+320 
-333 LVSRAGNVVLLDFG
+333 LLDFG

-361 TEIAGT
+361 NEIAGT

-378 LPLTEATDWYAVGVM
+378 VSLTEATDWYAVGVM
-393 LFEALTGRRPFTGRP
+393 LFQALTGRRPFTGKP
-408 LEILQRKIAEDA
+408 LDILQRKIHEDA

-444 VPSERPSG
+444 KPEERPSG
-452 EEIAAFFGGDDED
+452 DEIAAFFGGDDADE
-465 AESLPSGPALL
+465 ESQSPSQSLL
-476 FVGRERHLVELN
+476 FVGRERHLEELN
-488 GSFQQVEAGSTVVKR
+488 SSFQQVQSGQTVVSR

-518 FLDELTQ
+518 FLDELAD
-525 RRQAVVLT
+525 RKQAVVLT

-552 AVTQYLRANPKP
+552 AVTQYLRAHPKP
-564 LESLPPTHITALAR
+564 LESLPTTHIAALAR

-592 SQKQIVTSD
+592 SQKQVVTSD

-615 LLVNIGSDRP
+615 LLLNIGSDHP

-640 AALLSHLLSGDQ
+640 AALLSHLLSGNQ

-661 YRSEYADTSVCL
+661 YRSEYTDTSVCL
-673 KELLATE
+673 KELLTTE
-680 KRPRIQAQEQ
+680 HRSVSHSRETTDKSVTLPKKKSDSSQGGLDSSHSPAASV
-690 VPTAKPTALSIDGE
+690 VPTGSE
-704 DSSRRGIDN
+704 
-713 SRNPARPV
+713 V
-721 VLPAEATLESSTL
+721 LESRKI
-734 WKELRIEPL
+734 WKELRIDPL
-743 TPVETRQLARSLL
+743 TSSETRQLARSLL
-756 RDDLPHVE
+756 RNDVPQVE
-764 EKADQIVTQSGG
+764 QMADQIVTQSGG

-818 RLMHVIAVSGQPIPL
+818 KLMHVIAVSGQPIPL

-880 VVNHLDAPTRQAHHS
+880 VVKHLDAPTRQAHHS
-895 QLADTLERSGEA
+895 QLAETLERGGEA

-918 SRQLEKA
+918 SLQLEKA

-930 AAAKLALEKLAFDRA
+930 AAAQLALEKLAFDRA
-945 EEFSKQAVRLAVS
+945 EEFSKHAVRLALS

-988 GAKEFGVSLPAGFVP
+988 GAQEFGVSLPAGFVP
-1003 PLFIVDFV
+1003 PLFLVDFV
-1011 KAKWRLRGKSMA
+1011 KAKWSLWGKQTA

-1051 QVRPELCVAISTK
+1051 QVRPELCVAVSTK
-1064 VVNLCLKH
+1064 VVNLCLKS

-1097 SVGYDYGRLALS
+1097 PVGHDYGRLALS

-1138 TESEALWRT
+1138 TEAEELWRT
-1147 TYESGRA
+1147 TYDSGRA
-1154 TGDLFHTGCAC
+1154 TGDLFHTGAAC

-1177 PLTEIWAESDRFMEF
+1177 SLPEIWSESDRFMEF

-1219 LSPSTFSTDSFHEDE
+1219 LSNSTFSTDTFHEDE

-1244 RHLAHFYYVNKM
+1244 RHFAHFYYVNKM
-1256 LTQYLWKEYAAALAT
+1256 LTQYLWKEYEAALAT

-1286 HSSEHYFLTGLIH
+1286 HSAEHYFLTGLIQ

-1304 RSTGWKRFGLM
+1304 RSTGWKRYGCL
-1315 RGLNSAAKRV
+1315 RGLRSAAKRF
-1325 AGWAKRCPQNFEHKA
+1325 AGWAQRCPQNFEHKSH
-1340 QLLAGELARLNG
+1340 LLAGELARLNG
-1352 DHAAAVVAYT
+1352 DGT
-1362 AAIGAAGEHGY
+1362 AATAAYNAAIRSAGEHGY
-1373 RPVQAITHQLVS
+1373 RQVQGLAHQIAS
-1385 RLHATRGVD
+1385 RVHAHRGVH
-1394 EQARHH
+1394 EQARYHR
-1400 HSLAEKCFVD
+1400 SLAEKCFVD

-1415 QVTQDL
+1415 QIVHEI